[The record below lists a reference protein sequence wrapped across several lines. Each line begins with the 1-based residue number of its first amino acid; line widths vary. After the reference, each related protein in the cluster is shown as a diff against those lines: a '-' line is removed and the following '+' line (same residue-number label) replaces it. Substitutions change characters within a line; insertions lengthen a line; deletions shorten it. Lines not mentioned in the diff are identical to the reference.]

1 MYTGSVHVLAD
12 SHRYTWRVPNVSWMG
27 IKGRLYTTGDI
38 ADLLGVGRQRAYTL
52 SRQRDFPEPYDEWP
66 GGLAVWRVED
76 IERWARNSDHYRD
89 RMTGRD

>member
-1 MYTGSVHVLAD
+1 MNR
-12 SHRYTWRVPNVSWMG
+12 HRYTERVPNVTDVG

-38 ADLLGVGRQRAYTL
+38 ADLLGVGRQRAYVL

-76 IERWARNSDHYRD
+76 IEEWRKRTPRYAPD
-89 RMTGRD
+89 